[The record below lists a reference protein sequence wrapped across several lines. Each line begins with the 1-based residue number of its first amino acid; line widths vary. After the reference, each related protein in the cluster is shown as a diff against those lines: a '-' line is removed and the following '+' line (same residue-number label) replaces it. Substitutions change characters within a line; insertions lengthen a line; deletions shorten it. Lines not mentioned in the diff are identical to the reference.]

1 VDVDLRL
8 PPRVRQPVKTQF
20 AVRWKTLDRRYDGT
34 SEWASAGEAEA
45 GSAGEQPA
53 KE

>member
-1 VDVDLRL
+1 
-8 PPRVRQPVKTQF
+8 VRQPVKTLY
-20 AVRWKTLDRRYDGT
+20 AVRWKTLDRRYDCT
-34 SEWASAGEAEA
+34 SEWASAGEAEV